1 VTGDREEF
9 PVMTEGEDE
18 RIRDDVS
25 ERIAAE
31 FPAQAAQQIQVEV
44 THGEVTLAGT
54 VETSETRR
62 RAEDVAGSIT
72 GVEYVTNNLRVRQRA
87 ARVLPA
93 DGALSRCHPLKP
105 CASGLVTGHTTVP
118 NADEAA
124 PGYEDQDA
132 AEHYQERRPDP
143 RRAGG

>member
-72 GVEYVTNNLRVRQRA
+72 GVEYVTNNLRVRQ
-87 ARVLPA
+87 PGGT
-93 DGALSRCHPLKP
+93 GA
-105 CASGLVTGHTTVP
+105 TG
-118 NADEAA
+118 
-124 PGYEDQDA
+124 
-132 AEHYQERRPDP
+132 
-143 RRAGG
+143 